1 MNAET
6 NKLKKTKFSLPE
18 AVSLL
23 ANLEI
28 ELKL

>member
-6 NKLKKTKFSLPE
+6 NTLKKTVFSLPE

-23 ANLEI
+23 ANLDIVLE
-28 ELKL
+28 